1 LHFPVLGAVVLTGNL
16 GGAIATLLLWGGLY
30 LRDMRL
36 RELIPLLSEVFVD
49 WSSRILLY
57 NSFPFV
63 TFQLDGQEF
72 IALNGGPVYQ
82 FSPAISLFVNCETQ
96 EEIDEFWEKLSEGGE
111 TVECGWLNDK
121 YGISWQIVPTFV
133 VEMLKAKDTDKTHRM
148 LKALWQMQ
156 KLDIKR
162 LKAAFDGRE

>member
-1 LHFPVLGAVVLTGNL
+1 MQKITPFLWFDNNAEKAVQFYTSIFKNSKTTG
-16 GGAIATLLLWGGLY
+16 
-30 LRDMRL
+30 
-36 RELIPLLSEVFVD
+36 
-49 WSSRILLY
+49 
-57 NSFPFV
+57 V
-63 TFQLDGQEF
+63 THYPEEGPGSTGTVMTITFELDGQEF
-72 IALNGGPVYQ
+72 IALNGGPNYQ

-96 EEIDEFWEKLSEGGE
+96 GEIDEFWEKLSEGGE
-111 TVECGWLNDK
+111 TLECGWLKDK

-133 VEMLKAKDTDKTHRM
+133 GELLKTKEIDQTHRM